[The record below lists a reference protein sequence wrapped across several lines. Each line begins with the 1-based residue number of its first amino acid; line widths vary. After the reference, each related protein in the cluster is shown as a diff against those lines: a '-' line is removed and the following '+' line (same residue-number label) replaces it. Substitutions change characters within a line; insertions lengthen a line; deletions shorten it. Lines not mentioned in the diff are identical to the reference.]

1 MLIKFRRAEMG
12 SVPKITNKSQNGAK
26 YSIKDKINNENKCVY

>member
-12 SVPKITNKSQNGAK
+12 SVLKITNKSENGVK
-26 YSIKDKINNENKCVY
+26 YSIEDKMSDENKCVY